1 MTPEFEKGLKELETL
16 AELLR
21 LKVIEKGRMEGSDF
35 PTMTVKGE
43 GDRRV
48 LITFNHNIKK
58 FWATG
63 RILSTPMK
71 VLRHGIWVYTVEI

>member
-1 MTPEFEKGLKELETL
+1 LTPEFEKGLKELETL
-16 AELLR
+16 VELLR

-43 GDRRV
+43 ADRQV
-48 LITFNHNIKK
+48 LITFNYNIKK

-63 RILSTPMK
+63 RILNTPMRI
-71 VLRHGIWVYTVEI
+71 LGHGIWVYTIEI